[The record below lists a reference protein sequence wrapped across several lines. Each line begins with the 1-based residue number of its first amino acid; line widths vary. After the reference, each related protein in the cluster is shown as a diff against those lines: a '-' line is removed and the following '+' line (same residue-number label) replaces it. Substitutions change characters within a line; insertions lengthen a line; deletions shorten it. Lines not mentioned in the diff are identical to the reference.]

1 MDGDFE
7 SSKVFQAKEHLN
19 TGQLIEISHR
29 QVVLSDMNVGDFSS
43 VLFSHVPRAQRL
55 DVAIPLAFP
64 DLKKGQPLE
73 RRSVFLGVD
82 GGVEVVNSTATTI
95 TTT

>member
-1 MDGDFE
+1 MILPMDGDFE

-64 DLKKGQPLE
+64 DLKKGNPWNGE
-73 RRSVFLGVD
+73 VFFLGWME
-82 GGVEVVNSTATTI
+82 GLKL
-95 TTT
+95 